1 MPKVSVLVPVYNVE
15 KYLKQCLDSI
25 IKQTLKDIE
34 IICINDGST
43 DSSLSILEEFA
54 KNDNRIKI
62 INKENSG
69 YGASMNMGLDLA
81 IGEYIGIIESDDFT
95 DEKMFEDLYDLAVK
109 NNADIV
115 KSDFY
120 YHFSNENISRKAGK
134 ILSKN
139 KAFSIKD
146 DTSALKILPTI
157 WSAVYKRSF
166 LNENNI
172 RFLETKGA
180 SYQDTS
186 FAFKTLACAE
196 KIYFTQNAYVYYRC
210 DNDNSSVKSKE
221 KVFYICDEF
230 DEITRFLED
239 NHEIKNIANKEK
251 LKLQFSRYKWNLL
264 RIDEAFRGDFLDK
277 FQKTF
282 NAFYEK
288 GEFNPNSEARLLLKD
303 VGRFKKYIENLS
315 RKQALKEK
323 RQKMFS
329 IRINPSRISIVL
341 FGKHILEV
349 G

>member
-15 KYLKQCLDSI
+15 KYLKQCLNSVI
-25 IKQTLKDIE
+25 GQTLQDIE

-81 IGEYIGIIESDDFT
+81 IGEYIGIIESDDFA

-139 KAFSIKD
+139 KTFSIKD

-186 FAFKTLACAE
+186 FAFKTLACA
-196 KIYFTQNAYVYYRC
+196 
-210 DNDNSSVKSKE
+210 
-221 KVFYICDEF
+221 
-230 DEITRFLED
+230 
-239 NHEIKNIANKEK
+239 KNI
-251 LKLQFSRYKWNLL
+251 L
-264 RIDEAFRGDFLDK
+264 R
-277 FQKTF
+277 
-282 NAFYEK
+282 
-288 GEFNPNSEARLLLKD
+288 
-303 VGRFKKYIENLS
+303 
-315 RKQALKEK
+315 
-323 RQKMFS
+323 KMLMC
-329 IRINPSRISIVL
+329 IIGVITI
-341 FGKHILEV
+341 ILP
-349 G
+349 